1 MISINN
7 LNISIGA
14 NTVVDNVSLQIRSG
28 ETLGLVG
35 ESGSGK
41 SMTALT
47 IMRLLP
53 KVAKVNNGSIFFEQ
67 KELLSLTQ
75 KEMCDIRGKN
85 IAMIFQE
92 PMTALNPSLRCGHQV
107 DEILKIHS
115 NIKSKDTKAY
125 TLERFAEVLMP
136 NPEEAYNKYPHQ
148 LSGGQLQRVMIAMV
162 ISCKPQLLIADE
174 PTTAL
179 DVTVQR
185 EVLMLLKSL
194 QRRYGMGMLF
204 VSHDLNVVSA
214 ICENIAVM
222 QHGKI
227 VEQGASKNIL
237 TNPQNFY
244 TQHLISCR
252 NSVAAEKQKS
262 KTGKILDVKDLTAT
276 FITKK
281 SLLGKPLKSFPA
293 VNNISFE
300 LYKGETLGLVG
311 ESGSGKSTLGRSIMQ
326 LIDSKSENI
335 IFNGI
340 NVNHAKGNELKLLRK
355 QMQLVFQDPY
365 SSLNPRLSIGHAI
378 EEPIAVHGIA
388 SGKEAREN
396 ALVLLK
402 KVGLG
407 SKYYSRFPH
416 ELSGGQ
422 RQRVVIARALAVNPQ
437 ILICDESFSALDVS
451 IQAQVLQLLNQMKK
465 EFDLSYIFISH
476 DLAVVRQ
483 MSDRIMVMQHGNL
496 VEINTADNLFE
507 NPQKEY
513 TKRLI
518 AAKF

>member
-14 NTVVDNVSLQIRSG
+14 NTVVDNISIQISNG

-41 SMTALT
+41 SMTALA
-47 IMRLLP
+47 IMGLLP
-53 KVAKVNNGSIFFEQ
+53 KVAKVNSGSILFEQ

-75 KEMCDIRGKN
+75 KEMCNIRGKN

-115 NIKSKDTKAY
+115 NIKSKDAKVH
-125 TLERFAEVLMP
+125 TLERFAEVLIP

-148 LSGGQLQRVMIAMV
+148 LSGGQLQRVMIAMA

-185 EVLMLLKSL
+185 EVLMLLKNL
-194 QRRYGMGMLF
+194 QQRYGMGMLF

-227 VEQGASKNIL
+227 VEQGISKDIL
-237 TNPQNFY
+237 TNPQNPY

-262 KTGKILDVKDLTAT
+262 KTSRILEVKDLTTT
-276 FITKK
+276 FVTKK
-281 SLLGKPLKSFPA
+281 SLLGKPLKTFTA
-293 VNNISFE
+293 VNNVSFD
-300 LYKGETLGLVG
+300 LYRGETLGLVG

-326 LIDSKSENI
+326 LVDSKSENI
-335 IFNGI
+335 IFNGV
-340 NVNHAKGNELKLLRK
+340 NVNHVKGNELKQLRK
-355 QMQLVFQDPY
+355 QVQLVFQDPY

-378 EEPIAVHGIA
+378 EEPIVVHGIA
-388 SGKEAREN
+388 SGDEAKKK
-396 ALVLLK
+396 ALGLLE

-437 ILICDESFSALDVS
+437 ILICDESVSALDVS

-483 MSDRIMVMQHGNL
+483 VSDRIMVMQHGNL
-496 VEINTADNLFE
+496 VEINTADSLFE

-518 AAKF
+518 AAEF